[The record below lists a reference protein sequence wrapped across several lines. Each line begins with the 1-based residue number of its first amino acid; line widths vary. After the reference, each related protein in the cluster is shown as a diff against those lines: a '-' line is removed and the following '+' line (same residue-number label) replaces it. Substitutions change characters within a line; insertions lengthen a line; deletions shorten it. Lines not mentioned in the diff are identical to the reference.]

1 MGALPPSRLA
11 PLLKG
16 RLLAMSLGS
25 GVDFTAPARAEISR

>member
-1 MGALPPSRLA
+1 MGILSPSRLA

-16 RLLAMSLGS
+16 RLLAVCFGS